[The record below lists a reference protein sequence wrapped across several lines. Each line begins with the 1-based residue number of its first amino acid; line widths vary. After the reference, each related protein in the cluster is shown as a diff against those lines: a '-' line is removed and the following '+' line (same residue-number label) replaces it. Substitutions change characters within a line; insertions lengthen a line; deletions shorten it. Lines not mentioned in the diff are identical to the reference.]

1 MLRFLPKVLYGWIIL
16 RSNMFFTTRQLA
28 VFIILASLC
37 VAIQLTPRIGNVEF
51 TSIITFTMGVFFGGF
66 IGGIF
71 GATVMFINGF
81 LSPWGVAGF
90 IMPFQMV
97 GMVIVGVAGG
107 VYKRCGIEENPRRLL
122 VESAILGA
130 FLTLIYDVITNSG
143 VAIQAQSAFLPVFL
157 FGIPMSIL
165 HVASNIALF
174 GFAFP
179 PLTKAIQKFM

>member
-1 MLRFLPKVLYGWIIL
+1 
-16 RSNMFFTTRQLA
+16 
-28 VFIILASLC
+28 
-37 VAIQLTPRIGNVEF
+37 
-51 TSIITFTMGVFFGGF
+51 MGVFFGGF

-107 VYKRCGIEENPRRLL
+107 LYKRCGIEENPRRLL
-122 VESAILGA
+122 MESAILGA

-179 PLTKAIQKFM
+179 SLTKAIHKFM